1 MLIGQLHEAD
11 LTLGGDTSSRCRT
24 ELCSNFWLD
33 TLRGISVEMQLCSNV
48 SRFESHTMIRSRIA
62 WVFSFKSLQQVER
75 QPTEGH

>member
-11 LTLGGDTSSRCRT
+11 LTLGGDT
-24 ELCSNFWLD
+24 ELGSNFWLD

-48 SRFESHTMIRSRIA
+48 SRFESHTMIRVDIA
-62 WVFSFKSLQQVER
+62 WGFSIKALQQVER